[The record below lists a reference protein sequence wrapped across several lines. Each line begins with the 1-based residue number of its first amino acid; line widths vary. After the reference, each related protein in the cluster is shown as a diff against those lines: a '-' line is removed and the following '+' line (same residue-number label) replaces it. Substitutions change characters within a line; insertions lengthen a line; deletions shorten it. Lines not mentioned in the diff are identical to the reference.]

1 MVPHTVWGFLTG
13 EGVQKIPADPDHL
26 QWFFKVPSYPLHHE
40 VSKTVVFVRCVFF
53 HQHPRLPR
61 NWYIY
66 VHDWLIFFWQ
76 IYTVRPNA
84 WIPIKLVFQTALEAT
99 EAEETL
105 SGSQVKYNIYI
116 IRLYSSLGTQNH
128 AKWRFYTLNIWVIDP
143 KNEGLGFPWLV
154 PQNLTWI
161 PDTRQIA
168 I

>member
-1 MVPHTVWGFLTG
+1 MSKRSQRIPIIFNDFSRFPVIPSTTKF
-13 EGVQKIPADPDHL
+13 QKRLCLSD
-26 QWFFKVPSYPLHHE
+26 
-40 VSKTVVFVRCVFF
+40 VFF
-53 HQHPRLPR
+53 SINTLR

-116 IRLYSSLGTQNH
+116 IRIYSSLGTQNH
-128 AKWRFYTLNIWVIDP
+128 AKWRFYTLNIWVITP